1 MRCTCFG
8 RIVESQGKFE
18 ADVEKR
24 HLAYNQL
31 RELWQAEVSGLVLY
45 SEHAV
50 AATSGAV
57 VVGGAASFW
66 PGAVA
71 DIGQRAFEGANCM
84 NLVDEAA
91 AITPSLVELRRELHQ
106 IPEVGLDLPKTQ
118 TMVLDALAGLPLE
131 ITTGKDLT
139 SVVGVLRGGQPGPTV
154 LLRGDMDA
162 LPVVEETDLEYASQN
177 GNMHACGHD
186 LHTAGLVGA
195 ARLLSVHR
203 DELRGNVIFMFQPG
217 EEGLGGAGYM
227 IREGLLQATGEK
239 PIAAYAVH
247 VWSHAAKGLF
257 QTRPG
262 TMMAGSNQLHVTVH
276 GKGGH
281 GSSPHTTV
289 DPVPVVAELVLAL
302 QTYATRRV
310 NVFDPI
316 VITVTQLAAGVAVNV
331 IPNSARLGATVRTL
345 STATFDQLSR
355 ELPTLA
361 EGIASAYGCTVHVD
375 FSKQYP
381 VTVNDAERTAEAA
394 AELGELF
401 GADRVP
407 PLESPIMGSEDFSMV
422 LDEVPGTFVML
433 GARPDDVGEDG
444 PSNHSSIVRF
454 DDAVLG
460 DQAAA
465 LARLAVAKLVP

>member
-1 MRCTCFG
+1 
-8 RIVESQGKFE
+8 
-18 ADVEKR
+18 
-24 HLAYNQL
+24 
-31 RELWQAEVSGLVLY
+31 
-45 SEHAV
+45 
-50 AATSGAV
+50 
-57 VVGGAASFW
+57 
-66 PGAVA
+66 
-71 DIGQRAFEGANCM
+71 M
-84 NLVDEAA
+84 NLVEEAA
-91 AITPSLVELRRELHQ
+91 AIAPGLIDLRRELHR

-118 TMVLDALAGLPLE
+118 AMVLDAVAGLPLE
-131 ITTGKDLT
+131 IGTGKDLT

-162 LPVVEETDLEYASQN
+162 LPVVEETDLEYASTN

-195 ARLLSVHR
+195 ARLLSAHR
-203 DELRGNVIFMFQPG
+203 EELHGTVLFMFQPG

-227 IREGLLQATGEK
+227 IREGLLQATGDK
-239 PIAAYAVH
+239 PIAAYAIH

-262 TMMAGSNQLHVTVH
+262 TIMAGSNQLHITVH

-281 GSSPHTTV
+281 GSSPYTTV

-310 NVFDPI
+310 DVFDPV
-316 VITVTQLAAGVAVNV
+316 VITVTQLEAGVAVNV
-331 IPNSARLGATVRTL
+331 IPNTARLGATVRTL
-345 STATFDQLSR
+345 SNETFDQLSR
-355 ELPTLA
+355 ELPALA
-361 EGIASAYGCTVHVD
+361 QGIAAAHGCTVEAD

-381 VTVNDAERTAEAA
+381 VTINDAVRTAETSAL
-394 AELGELF
+394 LGEVF

-407 PLESPIMGSEDFSMV
+407 PFDNPLMGSEDFSMV
-422 LDEVPGTFVML
+422 LEEVPGTFVML

-444 PSNHSSIVRF
+444 PSNHSSVVRF

-465 LARLAVAKLVP
+465 LAQLTTAHLIPE